1 MVDHSFTYYGEVRG
15 QSRPRFSKF
24 GTYKPKKD
32 KEYEQA
38 IREAYIASGG
48 INFGRSAIVMRIDV
62 YREIP
67 KSRPNRVR
75 YEMDTF
81 KPDATNI
88 AKSVEDALN
97 GIAYDDDKQ
106 IVSITVTKHQ
116 RRRLPERMDIYIQA
130 YAPQA

>member
-1 MVDHSFTYYGEVRG
+1 MVSHSFTYYGEVRG
-15 QSRPRFSKF
+15 QKRPRFSKF
-24 GTYKPKKD
+24 GTYKDKKD
-32 KEYEQA
+32 REYENA
-38 IREAYIASGG
+38 IRDAYINSGG
-48 INFGRSAIVMRIDV
+48 GNFGRSAIVMRIDV

-67 KSRPNRVR
+67 KSRPRYVR

-106 IVSITVTKHQ
+106 IVSITVNKHQ
-116 RRRLPERMDIYIQA
+116 RRRNPEHMVVTIEA
-130 YAPQA
+130 YAN